1 MSFSTWSSEM
11 PLPKRS
17 AMHHYRC
24 MTTASLRTY
33 RYLRIAMGGMIVVI
47 FTAVAVVA
55 IGQGQLLG
63 SISQYYYT
71 PARSSFV
78 GALVAA
84 AVALLAL
91 SGHRAE
97 RALLDGAGLLAPLIA
112 VVGTPIRDEGICGT
126 EAACVPEAAVPDI
139 ENGVLTYLVIG
150 TAGWLTVLVLVLA
163 RRVELRVAG
172 ISLAV
177 ATVVLG
183 GIAGLWLF
191 ARPVFL
197 GSVHFMAAA
206 AFFLLIG
213 TIAVLH
219 LRGRDDS
226 PDPARWMKMVYGVVA
241 IGMVVVVLLA
251 VWAVVDEQLNPSPV
265 VPAFPPVF
273 ACEVAALVLFL
284 VFWVVQSIQRW
295 NDDVAPKMSAA

>member
-1 MSFSTWSSEM
+1 MLSRKSSPWRTIEG
-11 PLPKRS
+11 
-17 AMHHYRC
+17 

-33 RYLRIAMGGMIVVI
+33 RYLRIAMGGMIIVI
-47 FTAVAVVA
+47 FTAVAIVA

-112 VVGTPIRDEGICGT
+112 VVGTPIRSLEICGGDGT
-126 EAACVPEAAVPDI
+126 CVPESAVPDI
-139 ENGVLTYLVIG
+139 ENGVLTYLAIG

-163 RRVELRVAG
+163 RRVPLRVAG
-172 ISLAV
+172 ISLLV
-177 ATVVLG
+177 ATVVIG
-183 GIAGLWLF
+183 GVAALWFL

-197 GSVHFMAAA
+197 STVHFGAAA
-206 AFFLLIG
+206 VFFLLIG

-226 PDPARWMKMVYGVVA
+226 PDPARWMKVVYGIVA
-241 IGMVVVVLLA
+241 VGMVVVVALA
-251 VWAVVDEQLNPSPV
+251 IWAIVDERLTPREDLGPL
-265 VPAFPPVF
+265 PPVF
-273 ACEVAALVLFL
+273 TCEVVALILFL

-295 NDDVAPKMSAA
+295 NDDVAPQLSAA

>member
-1 MSFSTWSSEM
+1 MV
-11 PLPKRS
+11 
-17 AMHHYRC
+17 
-24 MTTASLRTY
+24 TASLRTY
-33 RYLRIAMGGMIVVI
+33 RYLRIAMGGMIIVI
-47 FTAVAVVA
+47 FTAVAVEA
-55 IGQGQLLG
+55 IRHGSVLG
-63 SISQYYYT
+63 SISQYFYT
-71 PARSSFV
+71 PARSAFV

-112 VVGTPIRDEGICGT
+112 VVGTPVRNVVLCGDET
-126 EAACVPEAAVPDI
+126 TCVPVTALGDI

-150 TAGWLTVLVLVLA
+150 TAGWFTVLILVIA
-163 RRVELRVAG
+163 RRVQLRVAG
-172 ISLAV
+172 ISLLV
-177 ATVVLG
+177 ATIVLAAV
-183 GIAGLWLF
+183 AGLWFL

-197 GSVHFMAAA
+197 ATVHFGAAA

-226 PDPARWMKMVYGVVA
+226 PEPAMWMKAVYGFVA
-241 IGMVVVVLLA
+241 VGMVVVVLLA
-251 VWAVVDEQLNPSPV
+251 VWAIVAERIDPDADQFAI
-265 VPAFPPVF
+265 PAVF
-273 ACEVAALVLFL
+273 GCEVAALILFL

-295 NDDVAPKMSAA
+295 NDEIAPAAPAAV

>member
-1 MSFSTWSSEM
+1 
-11 PLPKRS
+11 
-17 AMHHYRC
+17 

-33 RYLRIAMGGMIVVI
+33 RYLRIAMGGMIIVI
-47 FTAVAVVA
+47 FTAVIIATLTR
-55 IGQGQLLG
+55 GELLG
-63 SISQYYYT
+63 SISAYYYT
-71 PARSSFV
+71 PARSAFV

-112 VVGTPIRDEGICGT
+112 VVGTPLRDADVCGPGAT
-126 EAACVPEAAVPDI
+126 CVPEAALPDI

-150 TAGWLTVLVLVLA
+150 TTGWLAVLILVIA

-172 ISLAV
+172 ISLVV

-183 GIAGLWLF
+183 GVAVLWFF
-191 ARPVFL
+191 ARPLFL
-197 GSVHFMAAA
+197 GSVHFVAAA
-206 AFFLLIG
+206 AFFLFIG

-226 PDPARWMKMVYGVVA
+226 PDPARWMKIVYGIVA
-241 IGMVVVVLLA
+241 VGMVIVVLLA
-251 VWAVVDEQLNPSPV
+251 VIAIIVDRINPVDPPP
-265 VPAFPPVF
+265 PAVF
-273 ACEVAALVLFL
+273 ACEVAALLLFL
-284 VFWVVQSIQRW
+284 AFWVVQSIQRW
-295 NDDVAPKMSAA
+295 NDDVAPQMSAA